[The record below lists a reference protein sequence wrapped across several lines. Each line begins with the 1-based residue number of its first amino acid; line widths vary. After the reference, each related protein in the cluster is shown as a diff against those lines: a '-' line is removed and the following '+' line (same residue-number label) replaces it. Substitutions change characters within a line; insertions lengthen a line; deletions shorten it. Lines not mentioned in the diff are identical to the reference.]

1 VNCSTRN
8 SRNEPKT
15 SHEQRGEE
23 ENLPLLDIQSL
34 VVEYHTLQAVVK
46 AVDRVSLS
54 VEKGETLGLVGESGC
69 GKSTLGL
76 SAIRLVPS
84 PGRIVSGTVT
94 LDGTD
99 VANCSEDEIRRVRG
113 KRVGYIFQDPMT
125 SLNPVKNI
133 GAHFVELIHSHEPKV
148 SREDSLKQAQDVL
161 ERLGILPERIS
172 DFPHQFSGGM
182 RQRVMIGL
190 ALALD
195 PDLLIADEPTTSL
208 DVIVEAQ
215 IIELLK
221 YLKESLKLT
230 LVLITHN
237 IGIVAETADRVAV
250 MYAGRLAELG
260 ETDALFEKPMQ
271 PYTQA
276 LLNSVPNITKKGQV
290 LSSIP
295 GAPPDLAQP
304 PPGCLFHPRCPYAFD
319 RCKVEEPQ
327 LLKHDSS
334 EVACHLYDKR

>member
-1 VNCSTRN
+1 MR
-8 SRNEPKT
+8 
-15 SHEQRGEE
+15 
-23 ENLPLLDIQSL
+23 LLDIESL
-34 VVEYHTLQAVVK
+34 VVEYHTLRAKVK

-54 VEKGETLGLVGESGC
+54 MEKGDTLGLVGESGC

-76 SAIRLVPS
+76 STLRLVPP
-84 PGRIVSGTVT
+84 PGKITSGHIVLGE
-94 LDGTD
+94 TD
-99 VANCSEDEIRRVRG
+99 IINCSDEEIRKVRG

-125 SLNPVKNI
+125 SLNPVKRI
-133 GAHFVELIHSHEPKV
+133 GAHFVEMIHTHEPEV
-148 SREDSLKQAQDVL
+148 SEQDALRRGKNVL
-161 ERLGILPERIS
+161 QRLGILPERID

-190 ALALD
+190 ALALG

-221 YLKESLKLT
+221 ELKKSLQLT
-230 LVLITHN
+230 LILITHN

-260 ETDALFEKPMQ
+260 QAGELFEKPMH

-276 LLNSVPNITKKGQV
+276 LLKSVPNITKKGQV
-290 LSSIP
+290 LSWIP
-295 GAPPDLAQP
+295 GAPPDLAEP
-304 PPGCLFHPRCPYAFD
+304 PTGCLFHPRCPHAFG
-319 RCKVEEPQ
+319 RCTKEEPP
-327 LLKHDSS
+327 LLKHDGTH
-334 EVACHLYDKR
+334 VACHLYDKR

>member
-1 VNCSTRN
+1 M
-8 SRNEPKT
+8 
-15 SHEQRGEE
+15 
-23 ENLPLLDIQSL
+23 PLLDIESL
-34 VVEYHTLQAVVK
+34 VVEYHTLRANVK

-54 VEKGETLGLVGESGC
+54 MEKGHTLGLVGESGC

-76 SAIRLVPS
+76 STIRLVPP
-84 PGRIVSGTVT
+84 PGKIASGHIVLGE
-94 LDGTD
+94 TD
-99 VANCSEDEIRRVRG
+99 IINCSDEDIRKVRG

-125 SLNPVKNI
+125 SLNPVKRI
-133 GAHFVELIHSHEPKV
+133 GAHFVEMIHTHEPEV
-148 SREDSLKQAQDVL
+148 SKQDALKRGKDVL
-161 ERLGILPERIS
+161 TRLGILPERID

-190 ALALD
+190 ALALG

-221 YLKESLKLT
+221 ELKKSLKLT
-230 LVLITHN
+230 LILITHN

-250 MYAGRLAELG
+250 MYAGRIAELSPTG
-260 ETDALFEKPMQ
+260 DLFEKPIH

-290 LSSIP
+290 LSWIP
-295 GAPPDLAQP
+295 GAPPDLAEP
-304 PPGCLFHPRCPYAFD
+304 PPGCLYHPRCPHAFD
-319 RCKVEEPQ
+319 RCKKEEP
-327 LLKHDSS
+327 LLTKRNGSQ
-334 EVACHLYDKR
+334 VACHLYDKR